1 MAVKNILDYEK
12 KYQDFEYICG
22 IDEAGRGPLAGPVT
36 CAAVIMPKDHYI
48 EGIDDSKKLTPAK
61 REQLYDIIIKTA
73 IAYNIV
79 MIDHIT
85 IDKINILN
93 ATKLGMQQA
102 AKGLKIIPDIILVDA
117 VKGLD
122 LPCPSESIIKGDEQ
136 SYNIAAA
143 SILAKV
149 ARDRYMQEMDKI
161 YPNYDFKNCKGYP
174 TPNHL
179 QALKKWGSCPI
190 HRQSF
195 LTHLEVA
202 KK

>member
-1 MAVKNILDYEK
+1 LAVKNILDYEK